1 MQTAVR
7 SDDTTMDGNEA
18 LTFVEGLAEK
28 VAGHDYTLSET
39 EKNAISSIK
48 KFIERMLKDIV
59 VQRNEDQDE
68 ADNIKNLIE
77 GCATSA
83 TESLEKVAALNKAV
97 GTART
102 QQSDCRVSE
111 GKAKDEM
118 SAACAA
124 YDAYCQGPGSKV
136 PDCLSSMTSE
146 KMKSGDANTK
156 KSVRSCLEEIN
167 VWFPPLWKMY
177 ANCKK
182 HEGIRADQ
190 TGVCNNVQNSFEG
203 DFCQY
208 SLLLTTTCDTQDD
221 CRSKN
226 IDARAKSHAA
236 VKIAEKARASDC
248 EVGHKVKCLLAI
260 FEETDNKKP
269 GMLASCKSEK
279 YTCPDGITYPEIP
292 GPTPCTREP
301 SNPCDD
307 SWLQKEYKSKA
318 WYDKAPAGNCI
329 PCLKTP
335 KVCPEVNPVETA
347 RTYSS
352 TWTSDKPGTSHARS
366 MLDSV
371 QAWSCGKQNCPGG
384 WMQIDLG
391 EVSTVTGVVTQSRQD
406 AHKQAVTLY
415 SVAYSTD
422 GSTWQ
427 KMPGQFKSPG
437 KNDKTKMVTQFS
449 SPIIARYVR
458 LVVISWEVHAS
469 MRAGLL
475 ACTRESSLKAEEEAY
490 FVEVSGACSQ
500 NSNVNGVYKATGTTA
515 DGRHWF
521 TQEKDEGRPRHIY
534 YDADCNGKGSSPK
547 WIMDWHKPNPSLKTD
562 LDNDGDCH
570 YGAHINFDEPTKQL
584 PIGTA
589 KWKMYCGGSWQ
600 WVQLSIAE

>member
-28 VAGHDYTLSET
+28 VAGHDYTLSKE
-39 EKNAISSIK
+39 EKNAIDSIK
-48 KFIERMLKDIV
+48 KFIERMLEDIV

-68 ADNIKNLIE
+68 VDNIKNLIE

-136 PDCLSSMTSE
+136 PDCLSSMTSD

-177 ANCKK
+177 TNCKK

-190 TGVCNNVQNSFEG
+190 TDVCNNDQNSFEG

-260 FEETDNKKP
+260 FEETDNKKKP

-292 GPTPCTREP
+292 GPTPYTREP

-318 WYDKAPAGNCI
+318 WYDKAPAGKCI
-329 PCLKTP
+329 PCL
-335 KVCPEVNPVETA
+335 
-347 RTYSS
+347 
-352 TWTSDKPGTSHARS
+352 
-366 MLDSV
+366 
-371 QAWSCGKQNCPGG
+371 
-384 WMQIDLG
+384 
-391 EVSTVTGVVTQSRQD
+391 
-406 AHKQAVTLY
+406 
-415 SVAYSTD
+415 
-422 GSTWQ
+422 
-427 KMPGQFKSPG
+427 
-437 KNDKTKMVTQFS
+437 
-449 SPIIARYVR
+449 
-458 LVVISWEVHAS
+458 
-469 MRAGLL
+469 
-475 ACTRESSLKAEEEAY
+475 SLKAEEAY
-490 FVEVSGACSQ
+490 FVEVSGACSAQ
-500 NSNVNGVYKATGTTA
+500 ESYNGVYKAMGTTA
-515 DGRHWF
+515 DGRQYFKRQWSGDAKYLYF
-521 TQEKDEGRPRHIY
+521 DANCDGKD
-534 YDADCNGKGSSPK
+534 STPK
-547 WIMDWHKPNPSLKTD
+547 WILDSHKPSTSLKAD

-570 YGAHINFDEPTKQL
+570 YGGRIGWDEPSKEVAM
-584 PIGTA
+584 GTH
-589 KWKMYCGGSWQ
+589 KWKMYCGKSWQ
-600 WVQLSIAE
+600 WLQLTVAEVKA